1 MQLRPLLLCLALS
14 GCPKGPSTTA
24 APAAG
29 VPPSGATQVVAPPEP
44 GPPPSPLSGTAATS
58 REEDSPGAPPIAG
71 DPAGLDIERLARSRM
86 VFTLSTDQPVLGALQ
101 TVQPDDLLRSLTF
114 DPRWRVRLVG
124 GQALACRLPSR
135 DEAEGPGAYIGAPGA
150 AGAPPSRLWRTCVR
164 FGARPADHPWSTSPL
179 VSHNSPE
186 QRDLKVSAVELDA
199 APFSGWQSAA
209 LTIDAPGLSV
219 ELHEV
224 APKLDMAQTAA
235 ALGELQARLGSL
247 EMALR
252 RENPQRAALAT
263 LPGGEP
269 KITTP
274 TLTCTKDS
282 GGGLRIEGRVN
293 PGAPAWVFA
302 RALDTAG
309 RPITA
314 LDAALGEATLAR
326 AGGSGEPN
334 TGWAWGAQ
342 VPAAQSGGIAAVE
355 LWTAEG
361 GAGPA
366 TKLHPGLA
374 ARCG

>member
-1 MQLRPLLLCLALS
+1 MHHRPLLLCLALS
-14 GCPKGPSTTA
+14 ACPKAPPPKSGLSA
-24 APAAG
+24 AP
-29 VPPSGATQVVAPPEP
+29 PPTSTALVVTAPEP
-44 GPPPSPLSGTAATS
+44 GPPPNPLQVASAAT

-86 VFTLSTDQPVLGALQ
+86 VFTLSTDQPVLSALQ
-101 TVQPDDLLRSLTF
+101 TVKPDDLLQSLTF

-124 GQALACRLPSR
+124 GQALACRLPGR
-135 DEAEGPGAYIGAPGA
+135 DEAEGPGAYVGAPSGDA
-150 AGAPPSRLWRTCVR
+150 APARLWRTCVR
-164 FGARPADHPWSTSPL
+164 FGARPAAHPWSTSPL

-186 QRDLKVSAVELDA
+186 QRDLKVAAVQLDA
-199 APFSGWQSAA
+199 APFAGWQSAA

-235 ALGELQARLGSL
+235 ALGDLQARLGSL
-247 EMALR
+247 DMALR

-269 KITTP
+269 KITAP

-282 GGGLRIEGRVN
+282 AGGLRFEARVN

-302 RALDTAG
+302 RALDATG
-309 RPITA
+309 LPITA
-314 LDAALGEATLAR
+314 LDAALGEATLSR

-334 TGWAWGAQ
+334 TGWAWGAR
-342 VPAAQSGGIAAVE
+342 VDGPLAAEIAAVE
-355 LWTAEG
+355 LWSAPLSV
-361 GAGPA
+361 APA
-366 TKLHPGLA
+366 ARLHPGLS

>member
-1 MQLRPLLLCLALS
+1 MQLRPLLLCVALS
-14 GCPKGPSTTA
+14 GCPKEAPPTP

-29 VPPSGATQVVAPPEP
+29 LPAAGTALVVATLEP
-44 GPPPSPLSGTAATS
+44 GPPPSPVIAASAAT

-71 DPAGLDIERLARSRM
+71 DPAGLDIERLARARM

-114 DPRWRVRLVG
+114 DPRWRVRLAG
-124 GQALACRLPSR
+124 GQALACRLPGR
-135 DEAEGPGAYIGAPGA
+135 DETAGPGAYVGAPSPTG
-150 AGAPPSRLWRTCVR
+150 GAPTRLWRTCLR

-186 QRDLKVSAVELDA
+186 QRDLKVAAVQLDA
-199 APFSGWQSAA
+199 APFAGWQSAA
-209 LTIDAPGLSV
+209 LTIDGPGLSV

-235 ALGELQARLGSL
+235 ALGDLQARLGSL
-247 EMALR
+247 DMALR

-269 KITTP
+269 KITVP
-274 TLTCTKDS
+274 TLICTKDAT
-282 GGGLRIEGRVN
+282 GALRIEGRVN

-302 RALDTAG
+302 RALDAAG
-309 RPITA
+309 RPITT

-334 TGWAWGAQ
+334 TAWAWGAQ
-342 VPAAQSGGIAAVE
+342 VPPAMSGGVAAVE
-355 LWTAEG
+355 LWTAEV
-361 GAGPA
+361 GPA
-366 TKLHPGLA
+366 PATRLHPGLS
-374 ARCG
+374 ARCT